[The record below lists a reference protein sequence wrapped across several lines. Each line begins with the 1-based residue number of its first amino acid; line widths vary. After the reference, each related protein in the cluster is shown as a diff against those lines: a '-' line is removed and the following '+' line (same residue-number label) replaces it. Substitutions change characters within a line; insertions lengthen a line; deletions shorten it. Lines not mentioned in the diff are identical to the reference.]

1 MKILQIPFLFL
12 LFIFQSCSSNETPTS
27 ITQEDRG
34 QILFNLDKQNAPSD
48 VTEIV
53 VTLSRENYSDL
64 VQSININEV
73 DNAQVLFDNL
83 DAGTWEIFVE
93 AFNSE
98 QKLLYLG
105 GTKAN
110 VIPGIIVPITLNLS
124 PTTGGIVISIEWE
137 DQKNIS
143 DYLLCHFPFEDNI
156 LDMSSSQNNNAFF
169 NGSFTKGIINEA
181 INLNGINEYL
191 SIPHIE
197 QYHSEEK
204 TIMFWMYKS
213 NDSIRDTPGLNDV
226 EGLVFKSYDTGF
238 DRDFSFG
245 ISNNKPPFDIY
256 VVTGN
261 GNNNK
266 LLEARSKNKIYPNK
280 WYHVT
285 GMIDKESIKLFING
299 ELVGVTPFEGKIN
312 KNDAPIIIGKASA
325 KEFPTRYFNGKIDD
339 FRIYNK
345 TLSEEEYY
353 YLYSILK

>member
-1 MKILQIPFLFL
+1 MKLITIIFISTLFLF
-12 LFIFQSCSSNETPTS
+12 QACSSEVTNSTS
-27 ITQEDRG
+27 EKGGISFFLSKENIPNNVK
-34 QILFNLDKQNAPSD
+34 QINS
-48 VTEIV
+48 
-53 VTLSRENYSDL
+53 TLSRDNYPDIHS
-64 VQSININEV
+64 SININENSSSEILISDV
-73 DNAQVLFDNL
+73 PSGEWEITIEALNEEGLILFSGKSQANILPGILTPINVQLNPTSGGILLTFSFNEIDLFKQYELARFPFDN
-83 DAGTWEIFVE
+83 I
-93 AFNSE
+93 
-98 QKLLYLG
+98 
-105 GTKAN
+105 
-110 VIPGIIVPITLNLS
+110 
-124 PTTGGIVISIEWE
+124 
-137 DQKNIS
+137 
-143 DYLLCHFPFEDNI
+143 I
-156 LDMSSSQNNNAFF
+156 LDMSSNQNNNAFF
-169 NGSFTKGIINEA
+169 NGSFSKGIISDA

-191 SIPHIE
+191 SIPHID

-213 NDSIRDTPGLNDV
+213 NDSIRDTPGLDDV

-266 LLEARSKNKIYPNK
+266 LLEARSKNKIYPHK

-299 ELVGVTPFEGKIN
+299 ELVSVTPFEGKIN
-312 KNDAPIIIGKASA
+312 KNDAPIIIGKTSV

-345 TLSEEEYY
+345 ILSVEEYY
-353 YLYSILK
+353 YLFSLITQ